1 MRIVSGILTMKN
13 QEDTMAVIIM
23 VIMMIIKMIQRMIHM
38 IDMVGD
44 IQNIM
49 TGMILQMVVVRSWTK
64 TSYSIYLLIRIF
76 LNYLP
81 QA

>member
-1 MRIVSGILTMKN
+1 MKN
-13 QEDTMAVIIM
+13 QEDTMTIIIM

-38 IDMVGD
+38 IGTVGD
-44 IQNIM
+44 IQTIM

-64 TSYSIYLLIRIF
+64 TSYSIYLLIHIF
-76 LNYLP
+76 LNSLA